1 MTVNMA
7 SLLEQALATLVN
19 TFQEY
24 SQFSGNSLC
33 QAKFKEL
40 LEKELPTWA
49 PVSTWAEPP
58 GEALLEFWEK
68 TLLRVWGT
76 AGWRFDCGKGCW
88 EGNAHNRNLSFFI
101 CKVEENRL
109 PDCGRA
115 VGRTEGELC
124 EERLTRSRRSVNELR
139 KRVWEGN

>member
-1 MTVNMA
+1 MA

-49 PVSTWAEPP
+49 PTTLRECDYKQFIS
-58 GEALLEFWEK
+58 ALDTDKDGQVDFVEYMR
-68 TLLRVWGT
+68 LL
-76 AGWRFDCGKGCW
+76 ACLC
-88 EGNAHNRNLSFFI
+88 I
-101 CKVEENRL
+101 CCHEYLKDSPL
-109 PDCGRA
+109 KPSC
-115 VGRTEGELC
+115 
-124 EERLTRSRRSVNELR
+124 SQ
-139 KRVWEGN
+139 